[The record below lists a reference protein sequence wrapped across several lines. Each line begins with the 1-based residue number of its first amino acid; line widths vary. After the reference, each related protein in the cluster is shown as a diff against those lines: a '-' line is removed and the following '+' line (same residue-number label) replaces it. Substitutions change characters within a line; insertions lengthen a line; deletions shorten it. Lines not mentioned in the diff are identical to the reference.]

1 VYFDSK
7 NSGFC
12 NKKVGNFAQIVKD
25 EETSGNESDSVF
37 LIGKS
42 TGDSKISG
50 MKWLIDSGASAH
62 MTSCKDEMECYK
74 STPISSISIGDKTK
88 LQIIGTGNV
97 KMAIMVDGNV
107 VKCTIKNVLHVP
119 SLGYNLLSVGAME
132 SNGMTVS
139 FGGGI
144 SSIFAGS
151 KKIAQGTRVGNIYM
165 LDVATDSGI
174 NCTATISME
183 TWHAR
188 LGHSNFRGIAN
199 MISINTI
206 VGIDPKV
213 CKSDVS
219 KCELK
224 PASTENRILSR
235 LRNRRKIVQTDYWPS
250 CTVMFADQCKWHH
263 WDTHAIL

>member
-1 VYFDSK
+1 VYFDSG
-7 NSGFC
+7 NSGYR
-12 NKKVGNFAQIVKD
+12 NKKVGDTAQIVKD
-25 EETSGNESDSVF
+25 EENSGDESDSVC
-37 LIGKS
+37 LIGKN

-50 MKWLIDSGASAH
+50 MEWLIDSGASAH
-62 MTSCKDEMECYK
+62 MTSCKDAMECYK

-97 KMAIMVDGNV
+97 KMTIMVDEKV
-107 VKCTIKNVLHVP
+107 VKCTITNVLHVP

-132 SNGMTVS
+132 SNGMTAS

-144 SSIFAGS
+144 CSIFAGS

-165 LDVATDSGI
+165 LDAAADSGI
-174 NCTATISME
+174 ICTANISME

-188 LGHSNFRGIAN
+188 LGHSKFRGIAN
-199 MISINTI
+199 MISTNII

-219 KCELK
+219 KCEG
-224 PASTENRILSR
+224 RI
-235 LRNRRKIVQTDYWPS
+235 YE
-250 CTVMFADQCKWHH
+250 
-263 WDTHAIL
+263 